1 MKQMSRVF
9 VVSALASALVACGGS
24 GGSSSSGETGSVS
37 VGLTDAPTM
46 ELSSV
51 NIAFNAIRLK
61 PADGDWLEF
70 NLDETGV
77 VDLLTLQGGVT
88 EPLITN
94 EEVPAGVYNEIRLII
109 DTDSSTVTTPDGGT
123 GTLAVPSGEQSGL
136 KLKGNFVVAA
146 DSSNNF
152 TIDFDVRKS
161 IVNPPG
167 NELSDYILKLVL
179 RLVDNLEV
187 GAIEGTV
194 DYAGIVQTRGS
205 DDIN

>member
-37 VGLTDAPTM
+37 VGLTDAPPTM

-94 EEVPAGVYNEIRLII
+94 EEVPAGGSI
-109 DTDSSTVTTPDGGT
+109 TK
-123 GTLAVPSGEQSGL
+123 SG
-136 KLKGNFVVAA
+136 
-146 DSSNNF
+146 
-152 TIDFDVRKS
+152 
-161 IVNPPG
+161 
-167 NELSDYILKLVL
+167 
-179 RLVDNLEV
+179 
-187 GAIEGTV
+187 
-194 DYAGIVQTRGS
+194 
-205 DDIN
+205 